1 MVDLTYTSDVQQNG
15 NRGDDDDDEYS
26 RRTNTAVNTDSSSPL
41 MVLLVLLRAL
51 LGILQAG
58 FTALAA
64 APAFVQCLAL
74 PTGTASGSP
83 DAYPFPVYYATA
95 RNLGERWY
103 AVYVGNRVGVF
114 NDWADVADATSG
126 VLGNSQRRFGSQL
139 EAIQSF
145 RAAHARGH
153 VRYVPRLPPPPANTD
168 QNAAAGPSN
177 YRGPPDDPSN
187 MKPRTKKE
195 ESDDDD
201 Y

>member
-1 MVDLTYTSDVQQNG
+1 MVDLGHTHVVQQNG
-15 NRGDDDDDEYS
+15 NRGDDDDNNNNS
-26 RRTNTAVNTDSSSPL
+26 SHLNTAVDTDGSSPL
-41 MVLLVLLRAL
+41 MVLLLFLRAL

-58 FTALAA
+58 FAALAA
-64 APAFVQCLAL
+64 APRLVQRLA
-74 PTGTASGSP
+74 PGSTTASGP
-83 DAYPFPVYYATA
+83 ADPFPPPFPVYYATP

-126 VLGNSQRRFGSQL
+126 ISGNSQRRFGSQF

-145 RAAHARGH
+145 RAAHAHGH
-153 VRYVPRLPPPPANTD
+153 VRFVPRL
-168 QNAAAGPSN
+168 N

-195 ESDDDD
+195 ESDNED